1 MNKSIAGFKIFNSEQ
16 DNQRMLQAL
25 EYFSIADSLP
35 KFSYFLK
42 RSHEAGKTFG
52 KYLDQCFPNPKRRV
66 QLVAYCLMPTHF
78 HLVFIPKKKTGA
90 TEMMH
95 DVLNSYARYFNI
107 KHKRRGHLW
116 AGPFKNVQVESDEQL
131 SHLTRY
137 VHLNPVTAHLVD
149 KAEDWQFSSY
159 HEYIRP
165 GHRKRTLCTYKDLL
179 DFKPREYRHFVED
192 HIDYQRELAK
202 IKSLILE

>member
-1 MNKSIAGFKIFNSEQ
+1 MNKSIAGFKIFNSEN
-16 DNQRMLQAL
+16 DYQRMLQAL

-42 RSHEAGKTFG
+42 RSHEAGKTFAE
-52 KYLDQCFPNPKRRV
+52 YLDQCFPEPKRRV

-78 HLVFIPKKKTGA
+78 HLVFIPKKTTGA

-116 AGPFKNVQVESDEQL
+116 AGPFKNVQMETDEQL

-137 VHLNPVTAHLVD
+137 VHLNPVTAYLTD
-149 KAEDWQFSSY
+149 KAENWAFSSY
-159 HEYIRP
+159 HEYVTPAR
-165 GHRKRTLCTYKDLL
+165 RKRHLCEYKELL
-179 DFKPREYRHFVED
+179 NVQPRQYRKFVED
-192 HIDYQRELAK
+192 HVDYQRELAN
-202 IKSLILE
+202 IKSLILD